1 MAEMRA
7 HNLTAP
13 PSANPP
19 AVASEAVEPH
29 LSHPGHRYTQAV
41 LMAHTAEPR
50 ALKYPKKAVARRVEG
65 TVLLRVGIGPKGS
78 VTNVSTISGDPI
90 LAESSIREV
99 RKWRFFPATRDGSPV
114 DDQAEIQFGFRLK
127 GNQIRSEVLG
137 DFPFVPKS
145 TY

>member
-1 MAEMRA
+1 
-7 HNLTAP
+7 
-13 PSANPP
+13 
-19 AVASEAVEPH
+19 
-29 LSHPGHRYTQAV
+29 
-41 LMAHTAEPR
+41 MAHTAEPR

-114 DDQAEIQFGFRLK
+114 DDQAEIQIGFRLK

-145 TY
+145 TYWLMAALVLISFLLDR

>member
-1 MAEMRA
+1 
-7 HNLTAP
+7 
-13 PSANPP
+13 
-19 AVASEAVEPH
+19 
-29 LSHPGHRYTQAV
+29 
-41 LMAHTAEPR
+41 MAHTAEPR

-65 TVLLRVGIGPKGS
+65 TVLLRVGIGPKGA

-90 LAESSIREV
+90 LAESSIRKV

-127 GNQIRSEVLG
+127 GNQIRAEVLG